1 MTREIFCY
9 KNHEKN
15 EVGRLVLDLFLFF
28 RKAFYEVNTGGLQ
41 FGFNV
46 FR

>member
-1 MTREIFCY
+1 MAREIFCY

-15 EVGRLVLDLFLFF
+15 EVVRLVLDLFLFF
-28 RKAFYEVNTGGLQ
+28 IKAFYEVKTGGLQ
-41 FGFNV
+41 FDFNV